1 MPNPETL
8 FAFTLASLALI
19 VLPGPSVLF
28 VVGRSLAWGRRA
40 GVLSVIGNG
49 LGAVPLVAAVSVG
62 LGALVAES
70 VVLFTVVKVIGAL
83 YLIHLGVQ
91 AIRHRGDVDVSEVGD
106 GPRLSAGRA
115 LREGFVVG
123 LTNPKTAVFFISV
136 LPQFV
141 DVRAGAVPVQMLVLG
156 LLFVLIALVSDAVWA
171 VAAGTARRWFVS
183 AERPLERVRAAGGAM
198 MIALGT
204 GMLLTGRKS

>member
-8 FAFTLASLALI
+8 IAFALASLALI
-19 VLPGPSVLF
+19 VVPGPSVLF

-70 VVLFTVVKVIGAL
+70 VVLFAVVKVIGAL
-83 YLIHLGVQ
+83 YLIHLGLQ
-91 AIRHRGDVDVSEVGD
+91 AIRHRRDVDVSEVAD
-106 GPRLSAGRA
+106 VPRLSAGRA

-123 LTNPKTAVFFISV
+123 LTNPKTAVFFIAV

-141 DVRAGAVPVQMLVLG
+141 DVSAGAVPLQMLVLG

-171 VAAGTARRWFVS
+171 VAAGTARQWFVS
-183 AERPLERVRAAGGAM
+183 SEQRLERVRAAGGAM
-198 MIALGT
+198 MVALGT
-204 GMLLTGRKS
+204 GMLLTARKG